1 MKKIL
6 ILPYFGKFN
15 NYFNLWLD
23 SCKYNNDIDWL
34 IITDNHIN
42 QISNN
47 IKVINKTF
55 EDLKSYIQKKF
66 NFKINLETPYKLCDY
81 KPYYG
86 YIFEEY
92 IKGYDFWG
100 YCDCDLIFGDINKFI
115 IQDIFDKYDK
125 IFRRGHLSFIR
136 NNKYINT
143 NFFKYDTYKI
153 VLTSPLI
160 YGYDESINGYHK
172 GFAGELIDSG
182 YKFYEDNSKI
192 ADVDFRYYQ
201 FKIMFDKQEYN
212 LFTYEN
218 GKTYRLYNENGKI
231 VKEEVMYIH
240 FQKRKMINNLKF
252 NTDKYIICPNEFI
265 NYSEELINS
274 KKFHYKYS
282 LDKKGYFNKN
292 KERKESIKRDILR
305 ILHEPKK
312 IDAIMYRLK

>member
-143 NFFKYDTYKI
+143 NFFKHDT
-153 VLTSPLI
+153 
-160 YGYDESINGYHK
+160 
-172 GFAGELIDSG
+172 
-182 YKFYEDNSKI
+182 
-192 ADVDFRYYQ
+192 
-201 FKIMFDKQEYN
+201 
-212 LFTYEN
+212 
-218 GKTYRLYNENGKI
+218 
-231 VKEEVMYIH
+231 
-240 FQKRKMINNLKF
+240 
-252 NTDKYIICPNEFI
+252 
-265 NYSEELINS
+265 
-274 KKFHYKYS
+274 
-282 LDKKGYFNKN
+282 
-292 KERKESIKRDILR
+292 
-305 ILHEPKK
+305 
-312 IDAIMYRLK
+312 